1 MKTAEMKTM
10 AASHCG
16 WQQCF
21 HREPQRARTGYFK
34 RLHALSDALI
44 AFRPAL
50 ADEEEE
56 EDGGLISASFVYL
69 CSPAF
74 GEMYVTEE
82 TEAAQKQP
90 ENMNLNDF

>member
-1 MKTAEMKTM
+1 MNSRDEDDGSFALRVTAVFPRGT
-10 AASHCG
+10 S
-16 WQQCF
+16 
-21 HREPQRARTGYFK
+21 ARTGYFK